1 MKIRHYQS
9 GSFLTIFVI
18 QLLFMPLD
26 TGVIYS
32 LLFLMIG
39 YELQLITQI
48 KMYLT
53 LILSIKVYCGMANTV
68 TIKNNA

>member
-9 GSFLTIFVI
+9 GPFLTIFVI

-26 TGVIYS
+26 TGVICS

-39 YELQLITQI
+39 YELRLITSNI
-48 KMYLT
+48 
-53 LILSIKVYCGMANTV
+53 NTV
-68 TIKNNA
+68 YKSILWNG

>member
-1 MKIRHYQS
+1 MKIKHYQS
-9 GSFLTIFVI
+9 GPFLTIFVI
-18 QLLFMPLD
+18 QMLFMPLD
-26 TGVIYS
+26 TGVICS

-39 YELQLITQI
+39 YELQLITQV

-53 LILSIKVYCGMANTV
+53 LILSIKVFCGMVNTL